1 MKKVLLFMYLVFC
14 ISNYAQPNISNISLK
29 LGTTRNYQGQFDNV
43 DYKKNALFTEFE
55 VGGRYFIGYFDWR
68 LSFGYF
74 DEKINQPVPVADYE
88 TISHKNYTIG
98 LRLLYDAW
106 KVFNNSTNIK
116 LYIIGGVNYNIKK
129 GKNIS
134 NFLTLTSNFTDYF
147 FQPYIGLQ
155 SNYEFLDNI
164 TFLIEVGDNIGIDK
178 KNLARYVF
186 LFGIKY
192 KFN

>member
-1 MKKVLLFMYLVFC
+1 MKKVLFFMYLVFC
-14 ISNYAQPNISNISLK
+14 IINYAQPNISSISLK
-29 LGTTRNYQGQFDNV
+29 LGITRNYQGQFDNV
-43 DYKKNALFTEFE
+43 EYKKNAFCSEFE
-55 VGGRYFIGYFDWR
+55 VGGRFIIEYFDWR

-74 DEKINQPVPVADYE
+74 DEKINQPVPIADYE
-88 TISHKNYTIG
+88 TISHRNYTIG

-106 KVFNNSTNIK
+106 KVVDNSTNIK
-116 LYIIGGVNYNIKK
+116 LYIMGGVNYNIKN

-134 NFLTLTSNFTDYF
+134 NLLTSNFNDYF

-155 SNYEFLDNI
+155 TNYEFLNNI
-164 TFLIEVGDNIGIDK
+164 MFLIEAGDNIGIGKD
-178 KNLARYVF
+178 NLGRYVF